1 MKKRTRRQKAI
12 IRRNIFLSLC
22 AVVLIAAIALVSF
35 VVNSISNK
43 FDSTNSSSQT
53 QSIESSESK
62 PNTESKTESSAES
75 KTESKVES
83 KLESETESK
92 TESIPEYKPR
102 PAPDNG
108 PKPDATA
115 TVLSIGDIMVHQPQ
129 LEGAKTSDGY
139 DFSDFFKVIS
149 PYYQKADLTIGN
161 LELTFGGKKSGSYK
175 GYPAF
180 NTPDSLATTMKKSG
194 INMLMTSNNHSYDTG
209 FYGLK
214 RTAEVLRKK
223 GLEYTGTKE
232 TPSDPPYLVKSVNG
246 IKIGIANFTY
256 ETTGSDS
263 SRKYLNGGAI
273 KKEANAYI
281 NTFCYQRIE
290 KFYKEAQKI
299 IDNMRIEGAEFITFY
314 MHWGSEYQLK
324 ANTWQ
329 KSIAQKLSN
338 MGVDII
344 IGGHPHVVQPVELI
358 HAEGSDHTTIC
369 VYSLGN
375 AVSNQRRELISSAR
389 KGHTED
395 GAMFTYTLKRVNNVV
410 SIESIDIIPTWVR
423 KYQDNGYKY
432 TIYPIDG
439 TNYSKVASKLEES
452 YKRTKAIVANGL
464 SECQKHIGCKV
475 TFK

>member
-35 VVNSISNK
+35 VVSTISNK
-43 FDSTNSSSQT
+43 FNSTDSSSQT
-53 QSIESSESK
+53 QSIENVESTQSIPSK
-62 PNTESKTESSAES
+62 PESSTNSKTDSKTESEI
-75 KTESKVES
+75 
-83 KLESETESK
+83 
-92 TESIPEYKPR
+92 ESIPEYKPR

-108 PKPDATA
+108 PKPDASA

-129 LEGAKTSDGY
+129 LKGAKTSDGY

-149 PYYQKADLTIGN
+149 PYYQKTDLTIGN

-180 NTPDSLATTMKKSG
+180 NTPDSLAGTIKKSG
-194 INMLMTSNNHSYDTG
+194 INMLMTANNHSYDTG

-232 TPSDPPYLVKSVNG
+232 TPADPPYIVKSVNG

-256 ETTGSDS
+256 ETTGSDP

-273 KKEANAYI
+273 NKEANNYI
-281 NTFCYQRIE
+281 NTFSYQRID
-290 KFYKEAQKI
+290 KFYKEAQKVI
-299 IDNMRIEGAEFITFY
+299 ENMRYEGAEFITFY
-314 MHWGSEYQLK
+314 MHWGEEYQLK

-338 MGVDII
+338 IGVDII

-369 VYSLGN
+369 IYSLGN

-395 GAMFTYTLKRVNNVV
+395 GAMFTYTIKRVNNAV
-410 SIESIDIIPTWVR
+410 SIESVDVIPTWVR

-439 TNYSKVASKLEES
+439 TSYPKVDSKLKES
-452 YKRTKAIVANGL
+452 YKSTKAIVAKGL
-464 SECQKHIGCKV
+464 TECQQYLGCKV